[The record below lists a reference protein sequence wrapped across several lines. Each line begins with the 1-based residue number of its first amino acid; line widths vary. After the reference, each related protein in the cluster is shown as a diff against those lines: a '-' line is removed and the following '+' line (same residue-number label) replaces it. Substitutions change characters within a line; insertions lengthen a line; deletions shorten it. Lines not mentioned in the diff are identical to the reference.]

1 MHAPNDR
8 CQRWNIFV
16 PAGMST
22 VDLNV
27 LVYVN
32 KQARLVVSIGE
43 RCGVRLPSHQRKY
56 WWNMFESNPVT
67 FPVGSY
73 HGNQAVMM
81 REEWIS
87 T

>member
-32 KQARLVVSIGE
+32 KQAHLAVSVGE
-43 RCGVRLPSHQRKY
+43 RCGVRFPSCQRKCFFY
-56 WWNMFESNPVT
+56 ASAVAGELNPVI

-73 HGNQAVMM
+73 HF
-81 REEWIS
+81 IL
-87 T
+87 